1 MADLYYDSSSNLI
14 SADRLRSVTHNL
26 QITQIQICSV
36 RHLGRFC
43 YQYLGYPLKSE
54 TALPL

>member
-26 QITQIQICSV
+26 LITQIQICSV
-36 RHLGRFC
+36 RHLDRFC

-54 TALPL
+54 AVLPL

>member
-26 QITQIQICSV
+26 LITQIQICSV
-36 RHLGRFC
+36 RHLDRFC
-43 YQYLGYPLKSE
+43 YQFLEYPLKLE
-54 TALPL
+54 AVLPL

>member
-14 SADRLRSVTHNL
+14 SADRLRPVTHNL
-26 QITQIQICSV
+26 QITQIRICSV
-36 RHLGRFC
+36 RHLDQFC

-54 TALPL
+54 AVLPL